1 MLEPE
6 EVGLRLCHKSAI
18 QVVIFVSAQTMAEQ
32 VHLCCLWLPSYVGHA
47 FSSDLDPVWP
57 VDFDQS
63 SDLDPVWPVEFDQP
77 SDLDPAWPVVFDKSS
92 DLDPTWPVVF
102 DKSILFQQELFETES
117 VLCSRRHLVES
128 SEEDPA
134 VMSKFV
140 FE

>member
-47 FSSDLDPVWP
+47 F
-57 VDFDQS
+57 S